1 MNITEFHQAVM
12 AALAVEPDKEVFE
25 DLAGEALQLADMVG
39 WADDIIDKDER
50 VSDAFWDLQKRAK
63 AYYEACKREEVA
75 VLHDRIG
82 DLMVAVIRHDDDL
95 SPSTNID
102 DDSGVL

>member
-1 MNITEFHQAVM
+1 MTITEFHQAVM
-12 AALAVEPDKEVFE
+12 AALAVEPDKQVLE
-25 DLAGEALQLADMVG
+25 DLAGEAQQLSDMVG

-63 AYYEACKREEVA
+63 AYYDACKYEEVA

-82 DLMVAVIRHDDDL
+82 DLMVCIIKHDEDL
-95 SPSTNID
+95 VPSTDVD
-102 DDSGVL
+102 DDSGVV

>member
-1 MNITEFHQAVM
+1 MNVSEFHQAVM

-63 AYYEACKREEVA
+63 AYYNACKREEVA

-82 DLMVAVIRHDDDL
+82 DLMVSIIKHDEDL
-95 SPSTNID
+95 DPSTDVD
-102 DDSGVL
+102 DDSGVV

>member
-12 AALAVEPDKEVFE
+12 AALAVEPVKQVFE
-25 DLAGEALQLADMVG
+25 DLADEAQQLADMVG

-63 AYYEACKREEVA
+63 AYYEACKHEEVA

-82 DLMVAVIRHDDDL
+82 DLMVSIIKHDEDL
-95 SPSTNID
+95 DPSVDVD
-102 DDSGVL
+102 DDSGVV

>member
-1 MNITEFHQAVM
+1 M
-12 AALAVEPDKEVFE
+12 AALAVEPDNQVFE
-25 DLAGEALQLADMVG
+25 DLADEAQQLADMVG

-63 AYYEACKREEVA
+63 AYYDACKHEGVA

-82 DLMVAVIRHDDDL
+82 DLMVSIIKHDEDL
-95 SPSTNID
+95 DPSTDAD
-102 DDSGVL
+102 DDSGVI